1 MEELEQ
7 QLCKIGNMLYLPA
20 LVGLGLIL
28 MVIGWQTGSVLN
40 AVLYTLL
47 GFCIAT
53 ISLAHR
59 KPAYTPSAEDF
70 GMTSL
75 ENAPATIL
83 LPSGAQVLTSTA
95 NTANTQE
102 IIRGDVDE
110 LLEAILNNEVE
121 KVKNLLKFGLD
132 LNIPNR
138 HGVVPIVLA
147 KQLGNQ
153 AIIALHK

>member
-1 MEELEQ
+1 MEDLEQ
-7 QLCKIGNMLYLPA
+7 QLRTIAKTLYIPALAILIVLLTAIGNMYGGLISTA
-20 LVGLGLIL
+20 LGL
-28 MVIGWQTGSVLN
+28 
-40 AVLYTLL
+40 LL
-47 GFCIAT
+47 GVCIAI
-53 ISLAHR
+53 ISLASR
-59 KPAYTPSAEDF
+59 APTPVTHDDF

-75 ENAPATIL
+75 ESAPATIL

-121 KVKNLLKFGLD
+121 KVKNLIKFGLD
-132 LNIPNR
+132 LNTPNR
-138 HGVVPIVLA
+138 HGVVPIALA

-153 AIIALHK
+153 EIIALHK